1 MEIKALAE
9 LFSVC
14 KVVDATQVDLNKN
27 FCFAAKTDEELS
39 LVCPTKD
46 VPAVT
51 SARDDGWKGFRI
63 QGTLDFSLIGILAK
77 ITAILAEQKI
87 GVFAISTFN
96 TDYIL
101 VKQDNFAKAL
111 QALAEHG
118 YNVLSEEAGAEQA
131 APKQGL
137 PSENALYKLL
147 RPELEAALKGF
158 GARQHSAKVTKYI
171 SGFLRALDSF
181 AKGKELKQVHAFA
194 IVQELEDNNYTQLN
208 FYLDS
213 TTLDVDC
220 CGFVEQDGLM
230 VNSYN
235 NWELSIDG
243 AACESP
249 DVFDYDMVNELV
261 EILAGDKVRLEVE
274 LPDITLLEPLA

>member
-1 MEIKALAE
+1 MEIKALAD

-14 KVVDATQVDLNKN
+14 KVEAVTQIDLSKD
-27 FCFAAKTDEELS
+27 FCFVAKTDEELS

-51 SARDDGWKGFRI
+51 STRDDGWRGFRI

-77 ITAILAEQKI
+77 ISAILAEQRI
-87 GVFAISTFN
+87 GIFAISTYN
-96 TDYIL
+96 TDYIF
-101 VKQDNFAKAL
+101 VKEENFAKAL
-111 QALAEHG
+111 KSLAEHG
-118 YNVLSEEAGAEQA
+118 YKVINEKVSKGLA
-131 APKQGL
+131 ALKNSL
-137 PSENALYKLL
+137 PSENVLYELL
-147 RPELEAALKGF
+147 RPELEGALKSF
-158 GARQHSAKVTKYI
+158 DASQHSANVSKYI
-171 SGFLRALDSF
+171 GGFLKALDKF
-181 AKGKELKQVHAFA
+181 AKGRNLRDIYAFT
-194 IVQELEDNNYTQLN
+194 IVQELEDNNYTQLD

-213 TTLDVDC
+213 TTFDIDC

-243 AACESP
+243 SACEAP

-261 EILAGDKVRLEVE
+261 EILQGDKVRLEIE
-274 LPDITLLEPLA
+274 RPEID

>member
-14 KVVDATQVDLNKN
+14 KVADAEQIDLNKN

-46 VPAVT
+46 VPEVT
-51 SARDDGWKGFRI
+51 SERDDGWRAFRI

-77 ITAILAEQKI
+77 ISTILAEHRI
-87 GVFAISTFN
+87 GIFAISTFN

-101 VKQDNFAKAL
+101 VKQENFVKAL
-111 QALAEHG
+111 QSLAEHG
-118 YNVLSEEAGAEQA
+118 YQVLYEEVSEKEEQA
-131 APKQGL
+131 APKEGL
-137 PSENALYKLL
+137 PAENALYKLL

-158 GARQHSAKVTKYI
+158 GARQ
-171 SGFLRALDSF
+171 RF
-181 AKGKELKQVHAFA
+181 AKGKELKGIYAFT

-213 TTLDVDC
+213 TTFDIDC

-243 AACESP
+243 AACEAP
-249 DVFDYDMVNELV
+249 DVFDYDMVNELA

-274 LPDITLLEPLA
+274 LPELD

>member
-14 KVVDATQVDLNKN
+14 KVADAAQIDLNKN

-46 VPAVT
+46 VPVVT
-51 SARDDGWKGFRI
+51 SERDDGWRAFRI

-77 ITAILAEQKI
+77 ISTILAEHRI
-87 GVFAISTFN
+87 GIFAISTFN

-101 VKQDNFAKAL
+101 VKQENFVKAL
-111 QALAEHG
+111 QSLAEHG
-118 YNVLSEEAGAEQA
+118 YQVLYEEVSEKDKQA
-131 APKQGL
+131 APKEGL
-137 PSENALYKLL
+137 PANNALYKLL
-147 RPELEAALKGF
+147 RPELEVALKRF
-158 GARQHSAKVTKYI
+158 RARQHSAKVTKYI
-171 SGFLRALDSF
+171 GDFLRALDNF
-181 AKGKELKQVHAFA
+181 AKGKKLKDIYAFA

-208 FYLDS
+208 YYLDS
-213 TTLDVDC
+213 TTFDIDC

-243 AACESP
+243 VACEAP
-249 DVFDYDMVNELV
+249 DVFDYDMVNELA

-274 LPDITLLEPLA
+274 LPELD

>member
-1 MEIKALAE
+1 MEIKALAD

-14 KVVDATQVDLNKN
+14 KVEAVTQIDLSRD
-27 FCFAAKTDEELS
+27 FCFVAKTDEELS

-51 SARDDGWKGFRI
+51 STRDDGWRGFRI

-77 ITAILAEQKI
+77 ISAILAEQRI
-87 GVFAISTFN
+87 GIFAISTYN
-96 TDYIL
+96 TDYIF
-101 VKQDNFAKAL
+101 VKQDNFTKAL
-111 QALAEHG
+111 QSLAEHG
-118 YNVLSEEAGAEQA
+118 HKVTDEKVSEELAEA
-131 APKQGL
+131 KNSL
-137 PSENALYKLL
+137 PAENALYKLL
-147 RPELEAALKGF
+147 RPELEAGLKSF
-158 GARQHSAKVTKYI
+158 VARQHSANVSKFMG
-171 SGFLRALDSF
+171 GFLRALDKF
-181 AKGKELKQVHAFA
+181 AKGKKLQEIYAFT
-194 IVQELEDNNYTQLN
+194 IVQELEDNNYTQLD

-213 TTLDVDC
+213 TTFDIDC

-243 AACESP
+243 SACEAP

-261 EILAGDKVRLEVE
+261 EILQGAKVSLEIE
-274 LPDITLLEPLA
+274 RPEIDEDF

>member
-14 KVVDATQVDLNKN
+14 KVADAAQIDLNKN
-27 FCFAAKTDEELS
+27 FCFAAKTEEELS

-46 VPAVT
+46 VPGVT
-51 SARDDGWKGFRI
+51 SERDDGWRAFRI

-77 ITAILAEQKI
+77 ISTILAEHRI
-87 GVFAISTFN
+87 GIFAISTFN

-101 VKQDNFAKAL
+101 VKQENFVKAL
-111 QALAEHG
+111 QSVAEQG
-118 YNVLSEEAGAEQA
+118 YQVLHEEVSEKDKQA
-131 APKQGL
+131 APKEGL
-137 PSENALYKLL
+137 PANNALYKLL
-147 RPELEAALKGF
+147 RPELEVALKRF
-158 GARQHSAKVTKYI
+158 RARQHSAKVTKYI
-171 SGFLRALDSF
+171 GDFLRALDNF
-181 AKGKELKQVHAFA
+181 AKGKKLKDIYAFA

-208 FYLDS
+208 YYLDS
-213 TTLDVDC
+213 TTFDIDC

-243 AACESP
+243 VACEAP
-249 DVFDYDMVNELV
+249 DVFDYDMVN
-261 EILAGDKVRLEVE
+261 
-274 LPDITLLEPLA
+274 

>member
-14 KVVDATQVDLNKN
+14 KVADVEQIDLNKN

-46 VPAVT
+46 VPGVT
-51 SARDDGWKGFRI
+51 SERDDGWRAFRI

-77 ITAILAEQKI
+77 ISTILAEHRI
-87 GVFAISTFN
+87 GIFAISTFN

-101 VKQDNFAKAL
+101 VKQENFVKAL
-111 QALAEHG
+111 QSLAEHG
-118 YNVLSEEAGAEQA
+118 YQVLYEEVSEKDKQA
-131 APKQGL
+131 APKEGL
-137 PSENALYKLL
+137 PANNALYKLL
-147 RPELEAALKGF
+147 RPELEVALKRF
-158 GARQHSAKVTKYI
+158 RARQHSAKVTKYI
-171 SGFLRALDSF
+171 GDFLRALDNF
-181 AKGKELKQVHAFA
+181 AKGKKLKDIYAFA

-208 FYLDS
+208 YYLDS
-213 TTLDVDC
+213 TTFDIDC

-243 AACESP
+243 AACEAP
-249 DVFDYDMVNELV
+249 DVFDYDMVNDLS

-274 LPDITLLEPLA
+274 LPELA

>member
-14 KVVDATQVDLNKN
+14 KVADAEQIDLNKN

-46 VPAVT
+46 VPEVT
-51 SARDDGWKGFRI
+51 SERDDGWRAFRI

-77 ITAILAEQKI
+77 ISTILAEHRI
-87 GVFAISTFN
+87 GIFAISTFN

-101 VKQDNFAKAL
+101 VKQENFVKAL
-111 QALAEHG
+111 QSLAEHG
-118 YNVLSEEAGAEQA
+118 YQVLYEEVSEKDKQA
-131 APKQGL
+131 APKEGL
-137 PSENALYKLL
+137 PANNALYKLL
-147 RPELEAALKGF
+147 RPELEVALKRF
-158 GARQHSAKVTKYI
+158 RARQHSAKVTKYI
-171 SGFLRALDSF
+171 GDFLRALDNF
-181 AKGKELKQVHAFA
+181 AKGKKLKDIYAFA

-208 FYLDS
+208 YYLDS
-213 TTLDVDC
+213 TTFDIDC

-243 AACESP
+243 VACEAP
-249 DVFDYDMVNELV
+249 DVFDYDMVNELA

-274 LPDITLLEPLA
+274 LPELD

>member
-14 KVVDATQVDLNKN
+14 KVADAEQIDLNKN

-46 VPAVT
+46 VPEVT
-51 SARDDGWKGFRI
+51 SERDDGWRAFRI

-77 ITAILAEQKI
+77 ISTILAEHRI
-87 GVFAISTFN
+87 GIFAISTFN

-101 VKQDNFAKAL
+101 VKQENFVKAL
-111 QALAEHG
+111 QSLAEHG
-118 YNVLSEEAGAEQA
+118 YQVLYEEVSEKDKQA
-131 APKQGL
+131 APKEGL
-137 PSENALYKLL
+137 PDNNALYKLL
-147 RPELEAALKGF
+147 RPELEVALKRF
-158 GARQHSAKVTKYI
+158 RARQHSAKVTKYI
-171 SGFLRALDSF
+171 GDFLRALDNF
-181 AKGKELKQVHAFA
+181 AKGKKLKDIYAFA

-208 FYLDS
+208 YYLDS
-213 TTLDVDC
+213 TTFDIDC

-243 AACESP
+243 VACEAP
-249 DVFDYDMVNELV
+249 DVFDYDMVNELA

-274 LPDITLLEPLA
+274 LPELD

>member
-14 KVVDATQVDLNKN
+14 KVADAEQIDLNKN

-46 VPAVT
+46 VPEVT
-51 SARDDGWKGFRI
+51 SERDDGWRAFRI

-77 ITAILAEQKI
+77 ISTILAEHRI
-87 GVFAISTFN
+87 GIFAIYTFN

-101 VKQDNFAKAL
+101 VKQENFVKAL
-111 QALAEHG
+111 QSLAEHG
-118 YNVLSEEAGAEQA
+118 YQVLYEEISEKDKQA
-131 APKQGL
+131 APKEGL
-137 PSENALYKLL
+137 PANNALYKLL
-147 RPELEAALKGF
+147 RPELEVALKRF
-158 GARQHSAKVTKYI
+158 RARQHSAKVTKYI
-171 SGFLRALDSF
+171 GDFLRALDNF
-181 AKGKELKQVHAFA
+181 AKGKKLKDIYAFA

-208 FYLDS
+208 YYLDS
-213 TTLDVDC
+213 TTFDIDC

-243 AACESP
+243 VACEAP
-249 DVFDYDMVNELV
+249 DVFDYDMVNELA

-274 LPDITLLEPLA
+274 LPELD

>member
-14 KVVDATQVDLNKN
+14 KVADAAQIDLNKN

-46 VPAVT
+46 VPEVT
-51 SARDDGWKGFRI
+51 SERDDGWRAFRI

-77 ITAILAEQKI
+77 ISTILAEHRI
-87 GVFAISTFN
+87 GIFAISTFN

-101 VKQDNFAKAL
+101 VKQENFVKAL
-111 QALAEHG
+111 QSLAEHG
-118 YNVLSEEAGAEQA
+118 YQVLYEEVSEKDKQA
-131 APKQGL
+131 APKEGL
-137 PSENALYKLL
+137 PANNALYKLL
-147 RPELEAALKGF
+147 RPELEVALKRF
-158 GARQHSAKVTKYI
+158 RARQHSAKVTKYI
-171 SGFLRALDSF
+171 GDFLRALDNF
-181 AKGKELKQVHAFA
+181 AKGKKLKDIYAFA

-208 FYLDS
+208 YYLDS
-213 TTLDVDC
+213 TTFDIDC

-243 AACESP
+243 VACEAP
-249 DVFDYDMVNELV
+249 DVFDYDMVNELA

-274 LPDITLLEPLA
+274 LPELD

>member
-14 KVVDATQVDLNKN
+14 KVADAAQIDLNKN

-46 VPAVT
+46 VPEVT
-51 SARDDGWKGFRI
+51 SERDDGWRAFRI

-77 ITAILAEQKI
+77 ISTILADHRI
-87 GVFAISTFN
+87 GIFAISTFN

-101 VKQDNFAKAL
+101 VKQENFVKAL
-111 QALAEHG
+111 QSLAEHG
-118 YNVLSEEAGAEQA
+118 YQVLYEEVSEKDKQA
-131 APKQGL
+131 APKEGL
-137 PSENALYKLL
+137 PANNALYKLL
-147 RPELEAALKGF
+147 RPELEVALKRF
-158 GARQHSAKVTKYI
+158 RARQHSAKVTKYI
-171 SGFLRALDSF
+171 GDFLRALDNF
-181 AKGKELKQVHAFA
+181 AKGKKLKDIYAFA

-208 FYLDS
+208 YYLDS
-213 TTLDVDC
+213 TTFDIDC

-243 AACESP
+243 VACEAP
-249 DVFDYDMVNELV
+249 DVFDYDMVNELA

-274 LPDITLLEPLA
+274 LPELD

>member
-1 MEIKALAE
+1 MEIKALAD

-14 KVVDATQVDLNKN
+14 KVEAVTQIDLSKD

-51 SARDDGWKGFRI
+51 STRDDGWRGFRI
-63 QGTLDFSLIGILAK
+63 QGTLDFSLIGILTK
-77 ITAILAEQKI
+77 ISAILAEQRI
-87 GVFAISTFN
+87 GIFAISTYN
-96 TDYIL
+96 TDYIF
-101 VKQDNFAKAL
+101 VKEENFAKAL
-111 QALAEHG
+111 QSLAEHG
-118 YNVLSEEAGAEQA
+118 YKVTDEKVSEVLAEA
-131 APKQGL
+131 KNSL
-137 PSENALYKLL
+137 PAENALYKLA
-147 RPELEAALKGF
+147 RPELEAGLKSF
-158 GARQHSAKVTKYI
+158 VARQHSANVSKFMG
-171 SGFLRALDSF
+171 GFLRALDKF
-181 AKGKELKQVHAFA
+181 AKGKKLQEIYAFT

-208 FYLDS
+208 FYLDG
-213 TTLDVDC
+213 TTFDIDC

-243 AACESP
+243 SACEVP

-261 EILAGDKVRLEVE
+261 EILQGDKVSLEIE
-274 LPDITLLEPLA
+274 RPEID

>member
-14 KVVDATQVDLNKN
+14 KVADAAQIDLNKN
-27 FCFAAKTDEELS
+27 FCFAAKTDEGLS

-46 VPAVT
+46 VPEVT
-51 SARDDGWKGFRI
+51 SERDDGWRAFRI

-77 ITAILAEQKI
+77 ISTILAEHRI
-87 GVFAISTFN
+87 GIFAISTFN

-101 VKQDNFAKAL
+101 VKQENFVKAL
-111 QALAEHG
+111 QSLAEHG
-118 YNVLSEEAGAEQA
+118 YQVLYEEVSEKDKQA
-131 APKQGL
+131 APKEGL
-137 PSENALYKLL
+137 PANNALYKLL
-147 RPELEAALKGF
+147 RPELEVALKRF
-158 GARQHSAKVTKYI
+158 RARQHSAKVTKYI
-171 SGFLRALDSF
+171 GDFLRALDNF
-181 AKGKELKQVHAFA
+181 AKGKKLKDIYAFA

-208 FYLDS
+208 YYLDS
-213 TTLDVDC
+213 TTFDIDC

-243 AACESP
+243 VACEAP
-249 DVFDYDMVNELV
+249 DVFDYDMVNELA

-274 LPDITLLEPLA
+274 LPELD